1 MNTSVRTYITALLA
15 MSALVTSAETSVK
28 AKADSV
34 TLTMG
39 DRANV
44 NVEVITDRPAGRL
57 VGLPKPEEDYHGM
70 ELVNQSADT
79 ADLGNGRTQ
88 ITHHLTFQAFD
99 PAPVVT
105 LPPFRYVTGTDTFLS
120 DIVTFKVLPVEL
132 SPELGDIN
140 NPDSLT
146 IHPSESFIAVKSK
159 WYDYIPDWSI
169 WVLIGLAVAALAIV
183 LYLLYKKNGPAIF
196 TPRKPI
202 PPYELAMRRL
212 AAIRSK
218 GLIEQ
223 GRTKEYYTELT
234 DTLRS
239 YLEGRFGIYAMEMTS
254 KQILKKLRE
263 NQDTKLSAD
272 QIEQTLELSDFV
284 KFAGMKPLPDDNVKT
299 FNTIYDFVEST
310 KPAPLPEEADKDN
323 RKEKK

>member
-1 MNTSVRTYITALLA
+1 MKTSPRTYLTALLTI
-15 MSALVTSAETSVK
+15 SALTAAAETTLK

-39 DRANV
+39 DRSNV
-44 NVEVITDRPAGRL
+44 NVEVITDRPAGHL
-57 VGLPKPEEDYHGM
+57 IGLPKPEEDYHGM
-70 ELVNQSADT
+70 ELVDQSADT
-79 ADLGNGRTQ
+79 TDLGNGRTQ

-105 LPPFRYVTGTDTFLS
+105 LPPFRYVAGTDTFSS
-120 DIVTFKVLPVEL
+120 DIITFKVLPVEL
-132 SPELGDIN
+132 SPELGDVN

-169 WVLIGLAVAALAIV
+169 WVLIGLAVVTLGIV
-183 LYLLYKKNGPAIF
+183 LFLLYKKNGPTIF

-212 AAIRSK
+212 AEIKSK

-254 KQILKKLRE
+254 KQILRKLRE

-272 QIEQTLELSDFV
+272 QIEQALELSDFV

-299 FNTIYDFVEST
+299 YNTIYEFVEST
-310 KPAPLPEEADKDN
+310 KPAPLPEEADKDT
-323 RKEKK
+323 RKEN